1 MAAIEP
7 HWVYQGRQS
16 HGWFGSGTGPG
27 RDVAPAKPHYGDL
40 FAPANMGNRV
50 AGAAWYGARN
60 LSRDAFRALLL
71 DPSTKNST
79 VDRLRV
85 ATRGFVEARTPEV
98 LNAANAILGDAVRRI
113 GLDNWPAYLADA
125 AKRAVAAVDNKDIPG
140 VIKVG
145 TADLPASMPGLAAL
159 GLLMLL
165 LQSGKGQ
172 APKTPPAPAPP
183 IVVHQTPT
191 GGDEKKA
198 VPPQPQSG
206 PARSA
211 NPKPGVQISE
221 EKRRH
226 ILTGDPDGEGGGHKF
241 GVGRPG
247 KTEFPESWSDDKII
261 EEATAVRLNC
271 KQIQLVVV
279 SETSGL

>member
-27 RDVAPAKPHYGDL
+27 RDVAPANPHYGDL
-40 FAPANMGNRV
+40 FAPANVGNRV
-50 AGAAWYGARN
+50 AYAAHSLFVHLSERDAKHPTAKAETATTENLKTAVAAWYGARN

-211 NPKPGVQISE
+211 NPKP
-221 EKRRH
+221 
-226 ILTGDPDGEGGGHKF
+226 
-241 GVGRPG
+241 
-247 KTEFPESWSDDKII
+247 
-261 EEATAVRLNC
+261 
-271 KQIQLVVV
+271 
-279 SETSGL
+279 